1 MNKRQSMIKKGLI
14 FGASILLMLLFI
26 VGATSQTSASP
37 QNPLLWP
44 YNHTTNINFN
54 EADVYQAW
62 TDWRDAQITSNN
74 AGGNG
79 RYRVLGGVG
88 STETVS
94 EGQAY
99 GILFAS
105 IFDEQDL
112 LDGLYLF
119 AKDHFNDNGV
129 MDWHIGNPGQLL
141 GTGGATDAEVDM
153 ALGLVNA
160 CVKVQE
166 GAWPASS
173 QGIDYCI
180 EATNLINAIYDYE
193 VDHPGSAPPAGLPNN
208 QGNELIPGDTWDLS
222 SDYPD
227 GIINLSY
234 FPPGYFTVF
243 GKFTNNEAAWNAVI
257 DRNYAMTDMVQA
269 KPNNCSGLVPNWN
282 NYNGDAQLV
291 SWQPQN
297 YSWWSYDAARFAWRI
312 AVDQA
317 WYGRAEATETMNE
330 IGGFFSST
338 GFNNIGEH
346 GMDGQKTGSGP
357 WPFFVA
363 NAGAAVW
370 AAPNP
375 IATSCGTGTGSLQ
388 ESPQSAYDRVLN
400 TKDTPNS
407 YYGNAWRLF
416 SMLLMTGNFPNIY
429 EIANGNPPP
438 TSVPP
443 TNTPIVPA
451 TATSPSGGGA
461 CQVDY
466 DIVNQWNS
474 GFQANITITNNKNTA
489 VSGWTLNFSHAP
501 GQSVAS
507 AWNATVTQTG
517 NDVSASNPAGHWNG
531 TIGANG
537 GSVSFGLQGN
547 GSAIVPTDFV
557 LNGVSCNDDT
567 PPPTTVPPTAT
578 AVPPTAT
585 SVPPTATTIPPTA
598 TATSVSPTATNMP
611 PTVTSVPPTATSV
624 PPTVPASSCAVTY
637 AITNQWNSGF
647 QADVT
652 ITNNSGTAVSGWDL
666 VWTFIGDEQF
676 GSGWNA
682 TFAASG
688 QTVTASNVAS
698 HWNGTIAANGGTAA
712 FGMQGT
718 HNGDVQVPAAFTLN
732 GSACA
737 VNGGGN
743 PTPEPTVDP
752 TVEPTVEPTVGPS
765 PTPTTP
771 PPTPLPG
778 EHVQNPFVGAVGYVN
793 PDYAALVNAQA
804 ATVSEPLASQMQ
816 MVAEIPSAV
825 WMDRIGAIYG
835 SPTRLSLEQHLDLAL
850 TQQVGNTPVYVLIVV
865 YDLPN
870 RDCAAEA
877 SNGELRISE
886 NGLERYK
893 TEYIDPIYNVFVQ
906 PKYQDL
912 RIVTVLEPDSLPNLI
927 TNLNKPDCAEA
938 NSSGAYVQ
946 GIQYAVDRFY
956 EIDNVYTYLDIGH
969 SGWLGWDSN
978 FGPTVDLY
986 TDAIAGTT
994 GGLNSVDGFVS
1005 NTSGV
1010 TPVEEPFLPDDTLV
1024 IPGQNLPVRSAD
1036 FYEWN
1041 PYFGELSFV
1050 TALRDAFIAN
1060 GFSTDLGMLIDT
1072 GRNGWGG
1079 PDRPTAVSTATTI
1092 NAYVDQ
1098 SRIDRRPHRGGWCN
1112 QVGAGIGERPVAN
1125 PAPGVDAYVWVKPP
1139 GESDGISDPD
1149 FTPDPDDPAKRHDPM
1164 CDPLAQS
1171 TYNPAYPTNALDGA
1185 PHAGRWFAA
1194 QFQMLVE
1201 NAWPPL
1207 E

>member
-1 MNKRQSMIKKGLI
+1 MNYLSENVEIVFCYFKELLRFHKIRSYVLKRKTRNQ
-14 FGASILLMLLFI
+14 APREHTLLGRIMLL
-26 VGATSQTSASP
+26 
-37 QNPLLWP
+37 
-44 YNHTTNINFN
+44 
-54 EADVYQAW
+54 
-62 TDWRDAQITSNN
+62 
-74 AGGNG
+74 
-79 RYRVLGGVG
+79 
-88 STETVS
+88 
-94 EGQAY
+94 
-99 GILFAS
+99 
-105 IFDEQDL
+105 
-112 LDGLYLF
+112 
-119 AKDHFNDNGV
+119 
-129 MDWHIGNPGQLL
+129 
-141 GTGGATDAEVDM
+141 
-153 ALGLVNA
+153 
-160 CVKVQE
+160 
-166 GAWPASS
+166 
-173 QGIDYCI
+173 
-180 EATNLINAIYDYE
+180 
-193 VDHPGSAPPAGLPNN
+193 
-208 QGNELIPGDTWDLS
+208 
-222 SDYPD
+222 
-227 GIINLSY
+227 GIIFMLPI
-234 FPPGYFTVF
+234 FAFATRPQQTFAAPVCTV
-243 GKFTNNEAAWNAVI
+243 
-257 DRNYAMTDMVQA
+257 
-269 KPNNCSGLVPNWN
+269 
-282 NYNGDAQLV
+282 NYNV
-291 SWQPQN
+291 
-297 YSWWSYDAARFAWRI
+297 
-312 AVDQA
+312 
-317 WYGRAEATETMNE
+317 
-330 IGGFFSST
+330 
-338 GFNNIGEH
+338 
-346 GMDGQKTGSGP
+346 
-357 WPFFVA
+357 
-363 NAGAAVW
+363 
-370 AAPNP
+370 
-375 IATSCGTGTGSLQ
+375 
-388 ESPQSAYDRVLN
+388 
-400 TKDTPNS
+400 
-407 YYGNAWRLF
+407 
-416 SMLLMTGNFPNIY
+416 
-429 EIANGNPPP
+429 
-438 TSVPP
+438 
-443 TNTPIVPA
+443 
-451 TATSPSGGGA
+451 
-461 CQVDY
+461 
-466 DIVNQWNS
+466 VNQWNS
-474 GFQANITITNNKNTA
+474 GFQVDVTVTNNTATA
-489 VSGWTLNFSHAP
+489 VSGWNLTWTFAP
-501 GQSVAS
+501 GESFGS
-507 AWNATVTQTG
+507 GWNATFAQTG
-517 NDVSASNPAGHWNG
+517 QNMSASNAASHWNG

-537 GSVSFGLQGN
+537 GTVSFGFQGTHA
-547 GSAIVPTDFV
+547 GDVIVPTDFAI
-557 LNGVSCNDDT
+557 NGVPCNDT
-567 PPPTTVPPTAT
+567 
-578 AVPPTAT
+578 VPPTAT
-585 SVPPTATTIPPTA
+585 SVPPTDVPSTDVPPTDIPPTATAVPPTVTSIPPTATTIPPT
-598 TATSVSPTATNMP
+598 PGN
-611 PTVTSVPPTATSV
+611 
-624 PPTVPASSCAVTY
+624 SSCAVTY
-637 AITNQWNSGF
+637 DISNQWETGF
-647 QADVT
+647 QANVT

-666 VWTFIGDEQF
+666 VWTFAGNEQF
-676 GSGWNA
+676 DSGWNA
-682 TFAASG
+682 TFATTG

-718 HNGDVQVPAAFTLN
+718 HNGNVQVPAAFTLN
-732 GSACA
+732 GTACA

-835 SPTRLSLEQHLDLAL
+835 SPTRLSLEEHLDLAL

-912 RIVTVLEPDSLPNLI
+912 RIVTILEPDSLPNLI

-946 GIQYAVDRFY
+946 GVQYAVDRFY

-986 TDAIAGTT
+986 TDTIAGTT

-1010 TPVEEPFLPDDTLV
+1010 TPVGEPFLPDDTLV
-1024 IPGQNLPVRSAD
+1024 IPGQNLPIRSAD

-1092 NAYVDQ
+1092 NDYVDE

-1185 PHAGRWFAA
+1185 PHAGRWFAE